1 MKNSIRLI
9 LLALLCNSCA
19 TIFNGKNTKV
29 NIYAPENTK
38 VSYQS
43 QTYNIENGSVTI
55 YPKRSKDSLQF
66 TLIKDSISNDFS
78 FKRRTSG
85 KIFLNLLTPYSLG
98 AGILIDLTN
107 QKRFTYKRNIYFETD
122 SVNQS
127 LFTPSLKPILL
138 KKNDFFIYTTPL
150 KAMDLFSQPM
160 LTIGAEYF
168 FTNKMSF
175 SVEYG
180 TVFSDRLGND
190 NTEFEIVK
198 EKGRSFRYELKYYN
212 LLSISNSPRVNEYI
226 GLEGRFMRY
235 QFNDVIRYRRSIDA
249 IDFNVNEIIAV
260 GESVNVFNIKY
271 GLNYPIG
278 DRFYLDVYSG
288 FGIRIRTVKNPDSRF
303 NAETDFLYDDRS
315 SFFNYR
321 RSNNEG
327 INDSQG
333 LNFTLGFKFG
343 VKF

>member
-1 MKNSIRLI
+1 LKNSIRLI

-43 QTYNIENGSVTI
+43 ETYNIENGSATI
-55 YPKRSKDSLQF
+55 YPKRSKDALQF

-78 FKRRTSG
+78 FKRKTSG
-85 KIFLNLLTPYSLG
+85 KVFLNLLTPSF
-98 AGILIDLTN
+98 GIIGVFVDLMN
-107 QKRFTYKRNIYFETD
+107 QKRFTYKKNIYFEID

-127 LFTPSLKPILL
+127 LFTPYLKPILL

-150 KAMDLFSQPM
+150 KAMDVFSQPM

-168 FTNKMSF
+168 FINKMSF

-180 TVFSDRLGND
+180 TVFSDRLGNE
-190 NTEFEIVK
+190 NTEFDIVK

-235 QFNDVIRYRRSIDA
+235 QFNDAISYRRSIDA
-249 IDFNVNEIIAV
+249 IDYNVNEIIAV

-278 DRFYLDVYSG
+278 DRFYLDLYSG
-288 FGIRIRTVKNPDSRF
+288 FGIRIRTVKNPGRRF
-303 NAETDFLYDDRS
+303 NPETDFLYDDRD
-315 SFFNYR
+315 SFFNFR
-321 RSNNEG
+321 RSNSEG
-327 INDSQG
+327 ISDNQA

>member
-1 MKNSIRLI
+1 LKNSIGLI

-29 NIYAPENTK
+29 NIYAPEKTK

-43 QTYNIENGSVTI
+43 ENYNIENGSVTI

-78 FKRRTSG
+78 FRRKISG
-85 KIFLNLLTPYSLG
+85 KVFLNLMTPSF
-98 AGILIDLTN
+98 GIIGVFVDLTN
-107 QKRFTYKRNIYFETD
+107 QKRFTYKRNIYFEID
-122 SVNQS
+122 SANQS
-127 LFTPSLKPILL
+127 LFTPYLKPILL

-150 KAMDLFSQPM
+150 KAIDVFSQPM

-168 FTNKMSF
+168 FTNKVSF
-175 SVEYG
+175 SAEYG

-190 NTEFEIVK
+190 NTDFEIIK

-212 LLSISNSPRVNEYI
+212 LLSISSGPRVNEYI
-226 GLEGRFMRY
+226 GLESRFMRY
-235 QFNDVIRYRRSIDA
+235 HFNDVIRYRRSIDA

-278 DRFYLDVYSG
+278 DCFYLDLYSG
-288 FGIRIRTVKNPDSRF
+288 FGIRIRTVKNPGSRF
-303 NAETDFLYDDRS
+303 NPETDFLNDDGG
-315 SFFNYR
+315 SFFDFR
-321 RSNNEG
+321 RSNSEV
-327 INDSQG
+327 INDSQE